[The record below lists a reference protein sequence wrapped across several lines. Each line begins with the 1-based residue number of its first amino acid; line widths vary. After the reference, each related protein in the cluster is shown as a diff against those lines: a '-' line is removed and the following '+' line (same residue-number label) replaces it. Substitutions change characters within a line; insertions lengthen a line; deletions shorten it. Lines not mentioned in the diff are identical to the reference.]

1 MKSYIVAAIVILN
14 CLSMAG
20 CCIVSPVPMPTGQP
34 KALPP
39 LPLYGSK
46 AGQRPLEQQFDMGL
60 QQELEDK
67 LNQYPLWRSLIKEK
81 KMAVGLVDLS
91 NPGGAR
97 FARVNGDT
105 MMYAA
110 SLPKIGICL
119 AAFYCFQDGVLK
131 ESPQIYND
139 LREMISVSNNEAAT
153 RMIDLMGL
161 TTIEG
166 VLTAPQYRF
175 YDPQKG
181 GGLWVGARYARGGQ
195 RIPDPLEGLSEAATV
210 TQVCRFYYML
220 ASGKLI
226 NPKRSQ
232 QMLALFSNPGLHD
245 KFVSVEENLVPLKD
259 IYRKSGQWSIYH
271 SDSMLVWGSGW
282 RKYILVALVED
293 SQGESVL
300 RGLVPVVENL
310 LYWDHCNPKS
320 SAACVAQR

>member
-1 MKSYIVAAIVILN
+1 MKSYIASLIVIFN
-14 CLSMAG
+14 CVLLAG
-20 CCIVSPVPMPTGQP
+20 CCMVTPVPRPAGEP
-34 KALPP
+34 KVLPP

-46 AGQRPLEQQFDMGL
+46 AALRPLEQQWDMGL
-60 QQELEDK
+60 QQELENK
-67 LNQYPLWRSLIKEK
+67 LNQYPYWRSLIREK

-91 NPGGAR
+91 NTQAAR

-119 AAFYCFQDGVLK
+119 AAFYCFQDGMLK
-131 ESPQIYND
+131 ETPQIYND

-161 TTIEG
+161 TTIEA
-166 VLTAPQYRF
+166 VIMAPQYRF

-195 RIPDPLEGLSEAATV
+195 RIPDPLKGLSEAATV

-245 KFVSVEENLVPLKD
+245 KFVSVEEKVAPLKD
-259 IYRKSGQWSIYH
+259 IYRKSGQWGIYH
-271 SDSMLVWGSGW
+271 SDSMLVWSSGW

-293 SQGESVL
+293 PCGESVL
-300 RGLVPVVENL
+300 TGLVPVVENL
-310 LYWDHCNPKS
+310 LYCDHCKPKS
-320 SAACVAQR
+320 SAACGMKR